1 MKDRMGREIDY
12 MRFSITDRCN
22 LHCKYC
28 MPDGI
33 DCMPRWDVLSLEE
46 FEAIAIAAASLG
58 IKKIKVTGG
67 EPLARKNC
75 PQLVKMLKTVP
86 GIEKVTLTTNGV
98 QLDQY
103 MDQLLN
109 AGLDA
114 VNISL
119 DTVDPVLYEK
129 ITGRD
134 KLAEVLKV
142 IEKAESL
149 PIPVKINAVSI
160 DFRQLQADEKATEL
174 SPQENWQ
181 QVAELAKRYP
191 VDVRFIEMMPIGYGK
206 QFKTIDHNWLLENM
220 KKMYPDLAEDTTVH
234 GFGPAVY
241 YKVPGF
247 KGSIGLISAIH
258 GKFCSTCN
266 RVRLTSQGHVKS
278 CLCYDDGTDLRSILR
293 EGQERPAQDTHY
305 IWPKD
310 KDVRDEKLQT
320 KLREALAKAI
330 YEKPAAHCFE
340 KPGEITEAHNMISIG
355 G

>member
-22 LHCKYC
+22 LRCKYC
-28 MPDGI
+28 MPEGI

-67 EPLARKNC
+67 EPLARKSC
-75 PQLVKMLKTVP
+75 PQLVKMLKNIP

-103 MDQLLN
+103 LDQLLD

-114 VNISL
+114 INVSL

-134 KLAEVLKV
+134 KLADVMRF

-160 DFRQLQADEKATEL
+160 DFRQLRAPGVFLPQKSYRTFPSGKLAADGRTCKAL
-174 SPQENWQ
+174 SGGCAFYRNDAHRLW
-181 QVAELAKRYP
+181 K
-191 VDVRFIEMMPIGYGK
+191 
-206 QFKTIDHNWLLENM
+206 
-220 KKMYPDLAEDTTVH
+220 
-234 GFGPAVY
+234 AV
-241 YKVPGF
+241 
-247 KGSIGLISAIH
+247 
-258 GKFCSTCN
+258 
-266 RVRLTSQGHVKS
+266 
-278 CLCYDDGTDLRSILR
+278 
-293 EGQERPAQDTHY
+293 
-305 IWPKD
+305 
-310 KDVRDEKLQT
+310 
-320 KLREALAKAI
+320 
-330 YEKPAAHCFE
+330 
-340 KPGEITEAHNMISIG
+340 
-355 G
+355 

>member
-22 LHCKYC
+22 LRCKYC

-67 EPLARKNC
+67 EPLARKSC
-75 PQLVKMLKTVP
+75 PQLVKMLKNIP

-98 QLDQY
+98 QLDRY
-103 MDQLLN
+103 LDQLLD

-114 VNISL
+114 INVSL

-134 KLAEVLKV
+134 KLSEVMKV
-142 IEKAESL
+142 IEKAEDL

-160 DFRQLQADEKATEL
+160 DFRQLQTGGKATEL

-181 QVAELAKRYP
+181 SWEGSPRRILPPWRNLFPRRIPREKNPSTNWPPLPSLFFPARTLLRKRRRP
-191 VDVRFIEMMPIGYGK
+191 
-206 QFKTIDHNWLLENM
+206 KTLKNT
-220 KKMYPDLAEDTTVH
+220 KTV
-234 GFGPAVY
+234 P
-241 YKVPGF
+241 
-247 KGSIGLISAIH
+247 
-258 GKFCSTCN
+258 
-266 RVRLTSQGHVKS
+266 
-278 CLCYDDGTDLRSILR
+278 
-293 EGQERPAQDTHY
+293 
-305 IWPKD
+305 
-310 KDVRDEKLQT
+310 
-320 KLREALAKAI
+320 
-330 YEKPAAHCFE
+330 
-340 KPGEITEAHNMISIG
+340 
-355 G
+355 

>member
-1 MKDRMGREIDY
+1 M
-12 MRFSITDRCN
+12 
-22 LHCKYC
+22 
-28 MPDGI
+28 
-33 DCMPRWDVLSLEE
+33 
-46 FEAIAIAAASLG
+46 
-58 IKKIKVTGG
+58 
-67 EPLARKNC
+67 
-75 PQLVKMLKTVP
+75 
-86 GIEKVTLTTNGV
+86 
-98 QLDQY
+98 
-103 MDQLLN
+103 
-109 AGLDA
+109 
-114 VNISL
+114 
-119 DTVDPVLYEK
+119 
-129 ITGRD
+129 
-134 KLAEVLKV
+134 
-142 IEKAESL
+142 
-149 PIPVKINAVSI
+149 
-160 DFRQLQADEKATEL
+160 
-174 SPQENWQ
+174 
-181 QVAELAKRYP
+181 AELAKRYP

-206 QFKTIDHNWLLENM
+206 QFKTIDHNWLLGNM

-293 EGQERPAQDTHY
+293 EGQERPAQDIHY